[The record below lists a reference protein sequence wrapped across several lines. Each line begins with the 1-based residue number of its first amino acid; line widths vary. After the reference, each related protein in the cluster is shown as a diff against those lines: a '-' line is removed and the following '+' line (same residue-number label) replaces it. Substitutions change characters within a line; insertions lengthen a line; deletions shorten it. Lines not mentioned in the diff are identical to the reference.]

1 MALPIYLDVHVPRAI
16 AVGLRARAIDV
27 LTAQAD
33 NAAEFEDPQL
43 LHRALEL
50 GRLLFTRDDDLLREA
65 TARQRS
71 GATFATVVYAH
82 QLRVSIGRCIADL
95 ELIAKAGGEDDLRN
109 HVFHLPLRGT

>member
-1 MALPIYLDVHVPRAI
+1 MALPIYLDVHVPRSI
-16 AVGLRARAIDV
+16 AVGLRIRGLNV

-43 LHRALEL
+43 LDRALEL

-71 GATFATVVYAH
+71 GATFA
-82 QLRVSIGRCIADL
+82 
-95 ELIAKAGGEDDLRN
+95 KAGAEDDLRN